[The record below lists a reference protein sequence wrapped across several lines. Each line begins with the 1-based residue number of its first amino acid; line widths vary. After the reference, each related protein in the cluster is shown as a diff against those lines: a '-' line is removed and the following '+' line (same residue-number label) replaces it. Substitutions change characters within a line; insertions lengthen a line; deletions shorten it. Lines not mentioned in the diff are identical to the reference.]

1 MSVPR
6 IELAPGFSISRIIKG
21 GWQLAAGHSDKIHS
35 DPLEDMFTFA
45 DAGVTTFDCADIY
58 TGVEELI
65 GHFIKHR
72 KRQSGEGPGIEV
84 LTKFVP
90 DRDML
95 PVITKAYVEKII
107 DRSLDRLGVERLDV
121 VQFHWWDY
129 EIPGMV
135 ETAHWLKMLQQA
147 GKINLISGTNFDAD
161 RIQELIAA
169 GIHLA
174 SLQIQYSLLDRRAE
188 TRLVDL
194 CAQHKIQLLCYGT
207 VAGGFLSD
215 RWLGVEEPATPYE
228 NRSLVKYKLII
239 DEFGG
244 WDLFQSLLRTLSSIG
259 KKHGATITNVA
270 TRYVLDRKQAAGII
284 IGARTS
290 SQMRANLDAFKISLN
305 SDDIRDIEMILSQGQ
320 GPQGDVFALERV
332 QDGPHSAIM
341 KYNLNKS

>member
-21 GWQLAAGHSDKIHS
+21 GWQLAVGHSDKIHS

-90 DRDML
+90 DRDVL

-107 DRSLDRLGVERLDV
+107 DRSLERLGVQRLDV

-129 EIPGMV
+129 EIPGML

-147 GKINLISGTNFDAD
+147 GKIHLISGTNFDTQ
-161 RIQELIAA
+161 RIQELMD
-169 GIHLA
+169 GGVHLA

-188 TRLVDL
+188 SRLVEM
-194 CAQHKIQLLCYGT
+194 CTRHKIRLLCYGT
-207 VAGGFLSD
+207 VAGGFFSD
-215 RWLGVEEPATPYE
+215 RWLGVKEPKPPFE

-239 DEFGG
+239 DDFGG
-244 WDLFQSLLRTLSSIG
+244 WDLFQALLLTLRAIG
-259 KKHGATITNVA
+259 NKHGATITNVA
-270 TRYVLDRKQAAGII
+270 SRYVLDRKQVGGII
-284 IGARTS
+284 IGARTAG
-290 SQMRANLDAFKISLN
+290 QLKANLDALKISL
-305 SDDIRDIEMILSQGQ
+305 DAEDLRDIEKILLQGQ

-332 QDGPHSAIM
+332 NDGLHSAIM